1 MQGGL
6 AQPEERTDIQLVLGR
21 DAAAYTH
28 ADNEPGLFA
37 DNEQVVE
44 GPPEGDP
51 T

>member
-6 AQPEERTDIQLVLGR
+6 AQPEERTDIQPIFGR
-21 DAAAYTH
+21 HAPPHPH
-28 ADNEPGLFA
+28 ADNESGLFV
-37 DNEQVVE
+37 DNEQIVE